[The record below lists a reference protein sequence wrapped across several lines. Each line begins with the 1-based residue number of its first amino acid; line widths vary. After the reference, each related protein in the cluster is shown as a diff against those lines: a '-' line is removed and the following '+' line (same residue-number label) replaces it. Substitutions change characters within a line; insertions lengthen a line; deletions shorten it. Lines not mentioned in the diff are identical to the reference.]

1 MYTQRFLALRAL
13 PCGGVGARQRWVDGN
28 RLGRIAAGSAQRV
41 VSGPFRGVGRS
52 DGQPAQRARSNL
64 HHRGCGLAK
73 QVQRDYSASELPRC
87 RLSEPRDNSNRTVRA
102 GL

>member
-52 DGQPAQRARSNL
+52 DG
-64 HHRGCGLAK
+64 
-73 QVQRDYSASELPRC
+73 
-87 RLSEPRDNSNRTVRA
+87 
-102 GL
+102 